1 MKLNICTTGLLLTT
15 LAGLSMNANAETGLP
30 WSSSFETGNIS
41 EWNGFNSGVVQIST
55 NSPADGSYA
64 ASVDLVANTLNGENY
79 LEHYFGDHIRTGL
92 EKVEEVWLKFSSKF
106 ESGYQ
111 WPDRQSHK
119 IALINLTNGSSS
131 QRTYQVYIYATPSGE
146 YAIDH
151 TDIADWRFYGLSQNV
166 GAPAAVRFDQWDE
179 LKLYTRLNTP
189 GQSDG
194 IIRLWI
200 NGELKLD
207 YTGLDIRENTT
218 DGMNKLIQSS
228 YTSAQ
233 SGGNGRQWYDN
244 WSLTLTDPDAGS
256 PPSPPVMITQ

>member
-1 MKLNICTTGLLLTT
+1 MKLNIWKTELLLAA
-15 LAGLSMNANAETGLP
+15 LAGLSINAAAETGLP
-30 WSSSFETGNIS
+30 WTSSFETGDIS

-55 NSPADGSYA
+55 SNPADGNYSA
-64 ASVDLVANTLNGENY
+64 TVDLVANTLNGENY
-79 LEHYFGDHIRTGL
+79 LEHYFGDHRRTNL
-92 EKVEEVWLKFSSKF
+92 DKVEEVWLEFSSKF
-106 ESGYQ
+106 DAGYR

-119 IALINLTNGSSS
+119 IALINLTDGNSS
-131 QRTYQVYIYATPSGE
+131 QRTYQVYIYVTPAGQ

-166 GAPAAVRFDQWDE
+166 GTPAAVRFDRWDE

-207 YTGLDIRENTT
+207 HSGLNIRENTT
-218 DGMNKLIQSS
+218 DGMNKLILSS

-244 WSLTLTDPDAGS
+244 WSLTLTDPDAVS
-256 PPSPPVMITQ
+256 PPNPPILHP